1 MSIQNL
7 YVSEKDKNH
16 QSKIV
21 VLQGD
26 DIYFKNV
33 KGNRKNYNESKM
45 KNTFT
50 LDEIERKM
58 RYRDICKQYEL
69 FFNIK
74 LKKYNTDYLEGIT
87 KLLALNEKDYIQKRK
102 ELINQRKKKLSPLK
116 TATNFLK
123 KKEKNDIEIKQMSKT
138 TTNFNCP
145 KIDSNTNNTNI
156 NTNNNTNT
164 NMNSN
169 INDDN
174 NQNENNKF
182 LIVDSDLPE
191 PPIFDSPSKQRASI
205 EDNNSG
211 NKEMRFFVNKIT
223 KKRGSYINIQDN
235 DEERKKKEEEKLKD
249 DMEIDIKDRKKFHKI
264 FKLDVEENEKENK
277 KKKDVNT
284 FNKTCYFSNNVS
296 SFNDKNSFFDLNE
309 IKKIYYG
316 KNHNIV
322 PFKYARRPNSLKK
335 VIPNSFIGDFLRG
348 HKNFW

>member
-7 YVSEKDKNH
+7 YVSEKDKKH

-26 DIYFKNV
+26 DIYFKEV
-33 KGNRKNYNESKM
+33 KGNRKNFFESKM

-58 RYRDICKQYEL
+58 RYKDICKQYEL

-87 KLLALNEKDYIQKRK
+87 KLLALNEKDYIKKRK
-102 ELINQRKKKLSPLK
+102 ELINKRKKKFSPLK

-123 KKEKNDIEIKQMSKT
+123 KKEKENLEMKKMSQT
-138 TTNFNCP
+138 TANFNFP
-145 KIDSNTNNTNI
+145 KIDSNI
-156 NTNNNTNT
+156 NTNNNTNINIT
-164 NMNSN
+164 NN
-169 INDDN
+169 INTEDN
-174 NQNENNKF
+174 NQNNENKF

-191 PPIFDSPSKQRASI
+191 PPIFLSPSKQRTNI

-223 KKRGSYINIQDN
+223 KKRGSYINI
-235 DEERKKKEEEKLKD
+235 EENEEIKQKMEEEKLHL
-249 DMEIDIKDRKKFHKI
+249 EEENHIKDRKKFHKI
-264 FKLDVEENEKENK
+264 FKLDVDDNEEQNK

-284 FNKTCYFSNNVS
+284 FNKTHYYSNNVS
-296 SFNDKNSFFDLNE
+296 SYLDGKNSFFDSKE
-309 IKKIYYG
+309 IQKIYNG
-316 KNHNIV
+316 RNHNIV
-322 PFKYARRPNSLKK
+322 PFKYARKPNSLKK
-335 VIPNSFIGDFLRG
+335 IIPNSFIGDFLKG

>member
-1 MSIQNL
+1 MSIKNL
-7 YVSEKDKNH
+7 YVSEKDKKH

-26 DIYFKNV
+26 DIYFKEV
-33 KGNRKNYNESKM
+33 KGNRKNFFESKM

-58 RYRDICKQYEL
+58 RYKDICKQYEL

-87 KLLALNEKDYIQKRK
+87 KLLALNEKDYIKKRK
-102 ELINQRKKKLSPLK
+102 ELINKRKKKFSPLK

-123 KKEKNDIEIKQMSKT
+123 KKEKENLEMKKMSQT
-138 TTNFNCP
+138 TANFNFP
-145 KIDSNTNNTNI
+145 KIDSNI
-156 NTNNNTNT
+156 NTNNNTNINIT
-164 NMNSN
+164 NN
-169 INDDN
+169 INTEDN
-174 NQNENNKF
+174 NQNNENKF

-191 PPIFDSPSKQRASI
+191 PPIFLSPSKQRTSI

-223 KKRGSYINIQDN
+223 KKRGSYINI
-235 DEERKKKEEEKLKD
+235 EENEEIKQKMEEEKLHL
-249 DMEIDIKDRKKFHKI
+249 EEENHIKDRKKFHKI
-264 FKLDVEENEKENK
+264 FKLDVDDNEEQNK

-284 FNKTCYFSNNVS
+284 FNKTHYYSNNVS
-296 SFNDKNSFFDLNE
+296 SYLDGKNSFFDSKE
-309 IKKIYYG
+309 IQKIYNG
-316 KNHNIV
+316 RNHNIV
-322 PFKYARRPNSLKK
+322 PFKYARKPNSLKK
-335 VIPNSFIGDFLRG
+335 VIPNSFIGDFLKG

>member
-1 MSIQNL
+1 MSIKNL
-7 YVSEKDKNH
+7 YVSEKDKKH

-26 DIYFKNV
+26 DIYFKEV
-33 KGNRKNYNESKM
+33 KGNRKNFFESKM

-58 RYRDICKQYEL
+58 RYKDICKQYEL

-87 KLLALNEKDYIQKRK
+87 KLLALNEKDYIKKRK
-102 ELINQRKKKLSPLK
+102 ELINKRKKKFSPLK

-123 KKEKNDIEIKQMSKT
+123 KKEKENLEMKKMSQT
-138 TTNFNCP
+138 TANFNFP
-145 KIDSNTNNTNI
+145 KIDSNI
-156 NTNNNTNT
+156 NTNNNTNINIT
-164 NMNSN
+164 NN
-169 INDDN
+169 INTEDN
-174 NQNENNKF
+174 NQNNENKF

-191 PPIFDSPSKQRASI
+191 PPIFLSPSKQRTNI

-223 KKRGSYINIQDN
+223 KKRGSYINI
-235 DEERKKKEEEKLKD
+235 EENEEIKQKMEEEKLHL
-249 DMEIDIKDRKKFHKI
+249 EEENHIKDRKKFHKI
-264 FKLDVEENEKENK
+264 FKLDVDDNEEQNK

-284 FNKTCYFSNNVS
+284 FNKTHYYSNNVS
-296 SFNDKNSFFDLNE
+296 SYLDGKNSFFDSKE
-309 IKKIYYG
+309 IQKIYNG
-316 KNHNIV
+316 RNHNIV
-322 PFKYARRPNSLKK
+322 PFKYARKPNSLKK
-335 VIPNSFIGDFLRG
+335 VIPNSFIGDFLKG

>member
-1 MSIQNL
+1 MSIKNL
-7 YVSEKDKNH
+7 YVSEKDKKH

-26 DIYFKNV
+26 DIYFKEV
-33 KGNRKNYNESKM
+33 KGNRKNFFESKM

-58 RYRDICKQYEL
+58 RYKDICKQYEL

-87 KLLALNEKDYIQKRK
+87 KLLALNEKDYIKKRK
-102 ELINQRKKKLSPLK
+102 ELINKRKKKFSPLK

-123 KKEKNDIEIKQMSKT
+123 KKEKENLEMKKMSQT
-138 TTNFNCP
+138 TANFNFP
-145 KIDSNTNNTNI
+145 KIDSNI
-156 NTNNNTNT
+156 NTNNNTNINIT
-164 NMNSN
+164 NN
-169 INDDN
+169 INTEDN
-174 NQNENNKF
+174 NQNNENKF

-191 PPIFDSPSKQRASI
+191 PPIFLSPSKQRTNI

-223 KKRGSYINIQDN
+223 KKRGSYINI
-235 DEERKKKEEEKLKD
+235 EENEEIKQKMEEEKLHL
-249 DMEIDIKDRKKFHKI
+249 EEENHIKDRKKFHKI
-264 FKLDVEENEKENK
+264 FKLDVDDNEEQNK

-284 FNKTCYFSNNVS
+284 FNKTHYYSNNVS
-296 SFNDKNSFFDLNE
+296 SYLDGKNSFFDSKE
-309 IKKIYYG
+309 IQKIYNG
-316 KNHNIV
+316 RNHNIV
-322 PFKYARRPNSLKK
+322 PFKYARKPNSLKK
-335 VIPNSFIGDFLRG
+335 IIPNSFIGDFLKG

>member
-1 MSIQNL
+1 MSIKNL

-26 DIYFKNV
+26 DIYFKEV
-33 KGNRKNYNESKM
+33 KGNRKNFFESKM

-58 RYRDICKQYEL
+58 RYKDICKQYEL

-87 KLLALNEKDYIQKRK
+87 KLLALNEKDYIKKRK
-102 ELINQRKKKLSPLK
+102 ELINKRKKKFSPLK

-123 KKEKNDIEIKQMSKT
+123 KKEKENLEMKKMSQT
-138 TTNFNCP
+138 TANFNFP
-145 KIDSNTNNTNI
+145 KIDSNI
-156 NTNNNTNT
+156 NTNNNTNINIT
-164 NMNSN
+164 NN
-169 INDDN
+169 INTEDN
-174 NQNENNKF
+174 NQNNENKF

-191 PPIFDSPSKQRASI
+191 PPIFLSPSKQRTNI

-223 KKRGSYINIQDN
+223 KKRGSYINI
-235 DEERKKKEEEKLKD
+235 EENEEIKQKMEEEKLHL
-249 DMEIDIKDRKKFHKI
+249 EEENHIKDRKKFHKI
-264 FKLDVEENEKENK
+264 FKLDIDENEEQNK

-284 FNKTCYFSNNVS
+284 FNKTHYYSNNVS
-296 SFNDKNSFFDLNE
+296 SYLDGKNSFFDSKE
-309 IKKIYYG
+309 IQKIYNG
-316 KNHNIV
+316 RNHNIV
-322 PFKYARRPNSLKK
+322 PFKYARKPNSLKK
-335 VIPNSFIGDFLRG
+335 VIPNSFIGDFLKG

>member
-1 MSIQNL
+1 MSIKNL
-7 YVSEKDKNH
+7 YVSEKDKKH

-26 DIYFKNV
+26 DIYFKEV
-33 KGNRKNYNESKM
+33 KGNRKNFFESKM

-58 RYRDICKQYEL
+58 RYKDICKQYEL

-87 KLLALNEKDYIQKRK
+87 KLLALNEKDYIKKRK
-102 ELINQRKKKLSPLK
+102 ELINKRKKKFSPLK

-123 KKEKNDIEIKQMSKT
+123 KKEKENLEMKKMSQT
-138 TTNFNCP
+138 TANFNFP
-145 KIDSNTNNTNI
+145 KIDSNI
-156 NTNNNTNT
+156 NTNNNTNINIT
-164 NMNSN
+164 NN
-169 INDDN
+169 INTEDN
-174 NQNENNKF
+174 NQNNENKF

-191 PPIFDSPSKQRASI
+191 PPIFLSPSKQRTSI

-223 KKRGSYINIQDN
+223 KKRGSYINI
-235 DEERKKKEEEKLKD
+235 EENEEIKQKMEKEKLHFEEENH
-249 DMEIDIKDRKKFHKI
+249 IKDRKKFHKI
-264 FKLDVEENEKENK
+264 FKLDVDDNEEQNK

-284 FNKTCYFSNNVS
+284 FNKTHYYSNNVS
-296 SFNDKNSFFDLNE
+296 SYLDGKNSFFDSKE
-309 IKKIYYG
+309 IQKIYNG
-316 KNHNIV
+316 RNHNIV
-322 PFKYARRPNSLKK
+322 PFKYARKPNSLKK
-335 VIPNSFIGDFLRG
+335 IIPNSFIGDFLKG

>member
-1 MSIQNL
+1 MSIKNL
-7 YVSEKDKNH
+7 YVSEKDKKH

-26 DIYFKNV
+26 DIYFKEV
-33 KGNRKNYNESKM
+33 KGNRKNFFESKM

-58 RYRDICKQYEL
+58 RYKDICKQYEL

-87 KLLALNEKDYIQKRK
+87 KLLALNEKDYIKKRK
-102 ELINQRKKKLSPLK
+102 ELINKRKKTFSPLK

-123 KKEKNDIEIKQMSKT
+123 KKEKENLEMKKMSQT
-138 TTNFNCP
+138 TANFNFP
-145 KIDSNTNNTNI
+145 KIDSNI
-156 NTNNNTNT
+156 NTNNNTNINIT
-164 NMNSN
+164 NN
-169 INDDN
+169 INTEDN
-174 NQNENNKF
+174 NQNNENKF

-191 PPIFDSPSKQRASI
+191 PPIFLSPSKQRTSI

-223 KKRGSYINIQDN
+223 KKRGSYINI
-235 DEERKKKEEEKLKD
+235 EENEEIKQKMEEEKLHL
-249 DMEIDIKDRKKFHKI
+249 EEENHIKDRKKFHKI
-264 FKLDVEENEKENK
+264 FKLDVDENEEQNK

-284 FNKTCYFSNNVS
+284 FNKTHYYSNNVS
-296 SFNDKNSFFDLNE
+296 SYLDGKNSFFDSKE
-309 IKKIYYG
+309 IQKIYNG
-316 KNHNIV
+316 RNHNIV
-322 PFKYARRPNSLKK
+322 PFKYARKPNSLKK
-335 VIPNSFIGDFLRG
+335 VIPNSFIGDFLKG

>member
-1 MSIQNL
+1 MSIKNL
-7 YVSEKDKNH
+7 YVSEKDKKH

-26 DIYFKNV
+26 DIYFKEV
-33 KGNRKNYNESKM
+33 KGNRKNFFESKM

-58 RYRDICKQYEL
+58 RYKDICKQYEL

-87 KLLALNEKDYIQKRK
+87 KLLALNEKDYIKKRK
-102 ELINQRKKKLSPLK
+102 ELINKRKKTFSPLK

-123 KKEKNDIEIKQMSKT
+123 KKEKENLEMKKMSQT
-138 TTNFNCP
+138 TANFNFP
-145 KIDSNTNNTNI
+145 KIDSNI
-156 NTNNNTNT
+156 NTNNNTNI
-164 NMNSN
+164 N
-169 INDDN
+169 INTNLNTEDN
-174 NQNENNKF
+174 NQNNENKF

-191 PPIFDSPSKQRASI
+191 PPIFLSPSKQRTNI

-223 KKRGSYINIQDN
+223 KKRGSYINI
-235 DEERKKKEEEKLKD
+235 EENEEIKQKMEEEKLHL
-249 DMEIDIKDRKKFHKI
+249 EEENHIKDRKKFHKI
-264 FKLDVEENEKENK
+264 FKLDVDDNEEQNK

-284 FNKTCYFSNNVS
+284 FNKTHYYSNNVS
-296 SFNDKNSFFDLNE
+296 SYLDGKNSFFDSKE
-309 IKKIYYG
+309 IQKIYNG
-316 KNHNIV
+316 RNHNIV
-322 PFKYARRPNSLKK
+322 PFKYARKPNSLKK
-335 VIPNSFIGDFLRG
+335 VIPNSFIGDFLKG